1 VTVETHECPKC
12 GGPVR
17 TELPDELPPE
27 RQDGIGERARELVL
41 KMARLRRCTAC
52 EDAERAQEL
61 AHARKLRQADM
72 RRRVERSLLPK
83 GLQAL
88 SWDDMLQ
95 EGGRREVIAAVRA
108 WVKDGGSLFLYG
120 RPGPGKTRLAATGCW
135 QLLEDGRTPRFVSAS
150 VLFTKANASYG
161 TEWRE
166 QAEEILLTAGPL
178 ILDDLGKE
186 KPTALAR
193 QLLQSAIEDRIE
205 NQVHLLI
212 TSNHQA
218 NELGAIYGDWLA
230 SRLGAMPQ
238 WNMPGPDLR
247 LEV

>member
-1 VTVETHECPKC
+1 
-12 GGPVR
+12 
-17 TELPDELPPE
+17 
-27 RQDGIGERARELVL
+27 
-41 KMARLRRCTAC
+41 
-52 EDAERAQEL
+52 
-61 AHARKLRQADM
+61 
-72 RRRVERSLLPK
+72 
-83 GLQAL
+83 
-88 SWDDMLQ
+88 
-95 EGGRREVIAAVRA
+95 
-108 WVKDGGSLFLYG
+108 
-120 RPGPGKTRLAATGCW
+120 
-135 QLLEDGRTPRFVSAS
+135 VSAS